1 MVCKPLR
8 MVAYFAAGVQME
20 LIHEDTSDDRHDVAA
35 ILQEQFEISAEQ
47 APLDVRLQ
55 VGSSSLSA
63 VRPYIAAAGN
73 PLHTGA

>member
-1 MVCKPLR
+1 
-8 MVAYFAAGVQME
+8 ME

-55 VGSSSLSA
+55 VSPAHVKSGPLVTSVASYGIFCLSDW
-63 VRPYIAAAGN
+63 RQ
-73 PLHTGA
+73 

>member
-1 MVCKPLR
+1 
-8 MVAYFAAGVQME
+8 ME

-55 VGSSSLSA
+55 VRARLTSSRRTCHICGFIQHILFVRLEA
-63 VRPYIAAAGN
+63 VIG
-73 PLHTGA
+73 PLFQTLRSE

>member
-1 MVCKPLR
+1 
-8 MVAYFAAGVQME
+8 ME

-55 VGSSSLSA
+55 VRPSSPQVGPRITAVALFSLVCVSDW
-63 VRPYIAAAGN
+63 RQQ
-73 PLHTGA
+73 

>member
-1 MVCKPLR
+1 
-8 MVAYFAAGVQME
+8 ME

-55 VGSSSLSA
+55 VRPSSPQVGPLITAVQLSLLVQSEA
-63 VRPYIAAAGN
+63 VMRPHC
-73 PLHTGA
+73 LTLRSE